1 MSEKGIDHIKDA
13 VIPLNEQGTFVIP
26 QIFVEFYWASG
37 ILADPGETMVNNH
50 HLWSMLTF
58 RREKTK
64 RNKELDEKKNIPI
77 LPVSTMLPIPPGMQ
91 AWASALL
98 ALPEASDSTNFSP
111 VKIYT

>member
-1 MSEKGIDHIKDA
+1 MSEKEIDHIKDA

-91 AWASALL
+91 AWA
-98 ALPEASDSTNFSP
+98 
-111 VKIYT
+111 